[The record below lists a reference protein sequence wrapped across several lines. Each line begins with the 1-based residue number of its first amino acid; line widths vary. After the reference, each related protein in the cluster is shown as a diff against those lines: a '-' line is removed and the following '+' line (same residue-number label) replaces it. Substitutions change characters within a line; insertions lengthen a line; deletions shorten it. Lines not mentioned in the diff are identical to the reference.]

1 MNAQAKH
8 RGTRRIRAG
17 QWIACLG
24 LVIAGSAQ
32 ADAVTDWNA
41 TFDAVS
47 PTVGGPPQ
55 RAYLGAMVHIAIHDA
70 LNSIDRRYETYNVVP
85 TASGWASPD
94 AAIAAAARDVLI
106 NQLNRPPESPAKAA
120 ARASV
125 EASYLAALVAI
136 PNGSAENNGVAA
148 GQAAAAAIIAQRLND
163 GSDTPNL
170 PYTLAP
176 GPGVHQPTAPNFPA
190 PANAGF
196 ALIKPFAMRS
206 TSQFR
211 AEPGELFDLKGIAY
225 TLNYN
230 LVKSIGEFN
239 TRASRP
245 DSRETDIAR
254 FWPSGG
260 ANWSLVARTIVA
272 GRHLDRWQ
280 HARLFA
286 LLLIAETDGAIEVFD
301 TKYTYNFWR
310 PVTAIRWA
318 NDGNPF
324 TRSDSAWLPFFSFIG
339 PWSTPPY
346 PDYSCGL
353 STASGANTEV
363 LRRFFG
369 TDHVPYKLK
378 VTAPALALAPPPAEP
393 LLPAKEIERSYSSLS
408 QAAEESARSRVYAG
422 IHFYEGCMVGVRY
435 GEKVGRFA
443 YQHYLRPLRPR

>member
-1 MNAQAKH
+1 MNAQAQH
-8 RGTRRIRAG
+8 RSPRRLRAG
-17 QWIACLG
+17 LLTTCLG
-24 LVIAGSAQ
+24 LVIAGSAH
-32 ADAVTDWNA
+32 ADAVTDWNGI
-41 TFDAVS
+41 FDAAS
-47 PTVGGPPQ
+47 PAVGGPPQ
-55 RAYLGAMVHIAIHDA
+55 AAYLGAMVHIAIHDA
-70 LNSIDRRYETYNVVP
+70 LNSIDPRYRTYSVVP
-85 TASGWASPD
+85 TASMSASPN

-125 EASYLAALVAI
+125 EASYLAALAAI
-136 PNGSAENNGVAA
+136 PNGTAENQGIAA
-148 GQAAAAAIIAQRLND
+148 GQAAAAAIIALRLND

-176 GPGVHQPTAPNFPA
+176 GPGVYQPTAPNFPA

-196 ALIKPFAMRS
+196 ALIRPFALRS
-206 TSQFR
+206 ASQFR
-211 AEPGELFDLKGIAY
+211 AEPGDLFQLKGIAY
-225 TLNYN
+225 ALNYN
-230 LVKSIGEFN
+230 LVKTLGEFN
-239 TRASRP
+239 TRVSRP

-272 GRHLDRWQ
+272 NRHLDRWQ

-286 LLLIAETDGAIEVFD
+286 LMQIAAIDGAISVFE

-324 TRSDSAWLPFFSFIG
+324 TKPDADWLPFFSFIG

-346 PDYSCGL
+346 PDYTCGL
-353 STASGANTEV
+353 STISGANTEV
-363 LRRFFG
+363 LRRYFR
-369 TDHVPYKLK
+369 TDHVPYTLK
-378 VTAPALALAPPPAEP
+378 VTAPALALAPPPAAP
-393 LLPAKEIERSYSSLS
+393 VLPAKDITRSYWSLS

-422 IHFYEGCMVGVRY
+422 IHFYEGCLQGVHQ
-435 GEKVGRFA
+435 GEQVGRYVFG
-443 YQHYLRPLRPR
+443 HYLKPVQ